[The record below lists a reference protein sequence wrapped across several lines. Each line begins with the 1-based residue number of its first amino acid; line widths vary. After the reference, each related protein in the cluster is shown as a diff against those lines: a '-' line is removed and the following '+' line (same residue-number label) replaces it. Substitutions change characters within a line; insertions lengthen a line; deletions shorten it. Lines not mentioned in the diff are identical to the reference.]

1 MKPLLFAWLT
11 FWTIVSSFKFGPK
24 FQKIGA
30 SIAIGAGLL
39 SPIAPAFAEDA
50 RIVADIP
57 TSGLVFKDTLQ
68 IKTFSDPKLP
78 SVHIYLAD
86 FERPITE
93 KVSGDFF
100 NDPSS
105 SSLSCVRTGPV
116 TEEQKKTLEASKEG
130 EEIFK
135 ENKNLL
141 FKSIKV
147 NRVYDKE
154 GKTAIYTSFSSK
166 ADKGN
171 DKNKSRF
178 KASLCAVALD

>member
-1 MKPLLFAWLT
+1 MKLLLLLCLA
-11 FWTIVSSFKFGPK
+11 VASSFKFGHK
-24 FQKIGA
+24 LRKIA
-30 SIAIGAGLL
+30 SIAIGAGLSGSLL
-39 SPIAPAFAEDA
+39 SPIAPAFAEDV

-68 IKTFSDPKLP
+68 IKSFRDPKMP
-78 SVHIYLAD
+78 NVHLYLAD

-116 TEEQKKTLEASKEG
+116 TGDQRNSLDTNREG

-154 GKTAIYTSFSSK
+154 SKTAIYTSFSSK
-166 ADKGN
+166 TDKGN